1 MLLIELFAKPAE
13 FGLDSGLKWADERGM
28 AHAPLPS
35 TALAFGQRLEESR
48 RDAGLSRRKLA
59 KRSGVAPRR
68 IHDLEQGAALPS
80 DRELG
85 TLAQACRISVFELLP
100 PGYSLR
106 IIDPDDAVDGREL
119 RGADA
124 SDALLREY
132 LSMVVELRSGRQVTP
147 PTLRHDDLVELAA
160 ALGDTPGAIEARLV
174 RLLDADGS
182 QGAEILSMILPSTT
196 TE

>member
-1 MLLIELFAKPAE
+1 
-13 FGLDSGLKWADERGM
+13 M
-28 AHAPLPS
+28 AHAPQPS

-59 KRSGVAPRR
+59 KRSGVALRR
-68 IHDLEQGAALPS
+68 IDDLEQGAGLPT

-85 TLAQACRISVFELLP
+85 TLAQACRVSVFDLLP

-106 IIDPDDAVDGREL
+106 ILNQDDAVDSREL
-119 RGADA
+119 RGAEA

-132 LSMVVELRSGRQVTP
+132 LSMVVELRSGRPVTP

-174 RLLDADGS
+174 RLLDTDGS

-196 TE
+196 TG